1 MTDTGNPLNYCVS
14 SSPALPPGSFYVT
27 PAPLHSTSQTTL
39 LLSTAAELRQLA
51 DLLEALARQ
60 LEELLQP

>member
-51 DLLEALARQ
+51 DLLETLARQ

>member
-27 PAPLHSTSQTTL
+27 PIPLRDTSQTTL

-51 DLLEALARQ
+51 DLLETLARQ
-60 LEELLQP
+60 LEELPKP

>member
-1 MTDTGNPLNYCVS
+1 MTNTGNPLNYCVS

-60 LEELLQP
+60 LEELPQP